1 MLELGL
7 AIQIGGNDV
16 VDVGQLEDMQ
26 FSNLNLAEYDG
37 LTEQVGQVDNVEFLK
52 SKINLFM
59 GWSSL
64 LSRNSFAG
72 RSIEGTLD

>member
-37 LTEQVGQVDNVEFLK
+37 LTEQVGQVDNMEFLK
-52 SKINLFM
+52 SKINLFR
-59 GWSSL
+59 GWSPL